1 MNQLSSEIEPP
12 GLPEPLTVFPYST
25 KNSETKRTLMGIG
38 LVALSGITFG
48 IQGIM
53 GKFAFS
59 EGANVL
65 TLLMFR
71 FGMAALVVW
80 IILGLLWSSG
90 KPLDLRQ
97 PVPRLLGIGFLG
109 LLWITNALFY
119 FLALE
124 LLPAS
129 TNSLLVYVYPALV
142 VLWSVL
148 FFKEKLT
155 RLKATAL
162 VLALAGCCLT
172 VDPLAALAITASFSF
187 LGALLSLASAFS
199 NSWYVILAARIGP
212 EVSGIVKTAYSLSVT
227 AVCFT
232 LYVLVSSSFSAGM
245 SPGGWLWCLAIG
257 ALTGV
262 SVYLF
267 MLGVNLI
274 GASRTAIIAS
284 TEPATA
290 ILLGALLLA
299 EPLTLVKL
307 IGSLCIVGAIF
318 LLSRTGKG

>member
-1 MNQLSSEIEPP
+1 MNQLSTEIKSP
-12 GLPEPLTVFPYST
+12 GLPELPEIASFQNRNNE
-25 KNSETKRTLMGIG
+25 KNRTLTGIG
-38 LVALSGITFG
+38 IVALSGVTFG

-53 GKFAFS
+53 GKYAFS
-59 EGANVL
+59 EGANVP

-71 FGMAALVVW
+71 FVMAALVVW
-80 IILGLLWSSG
+80 IILGFVWSRG

-142 VLWSVL
+142 VLWSIL

-155 RLKATAL
+155 GIKAAA
-162 VLALAGCCLT
+162 LALALTGCCLT
-172 VDPLAALAITASFSF
+172 VDPLAALAITSSFSF

-212 EVSGIVKTAYSLSVT
+212 DVSGIVKTAYSLSVT

-232 LYVLVSSSFSAGM
+232 LYIFISASFSAGM

-257 ALTGV
+257 ALTGI

-267 MLGVNLI
+267 MVGVNLI
-274 GASRTAIIAS
+274 GPSRTAIIAT

-290 ILLGALLLA
+290 ILLGAILLG
-299 EPLTLVKL
+299 EPLTPVKL
-307 IGSLCIVGAIF
+307 FGSLCIVGAIF
-318 LLSRTGKG
+318 LLSRTRKS